1 MNTMDSDVA
10 NYDTVT
16 LTLVNKWRIVKK
28 YISTKIKA
36 IKSYIIQTKILPS
49 TSPYFFFSERLLIII
64 IRTCTFWRYTE
75 SLNSRRR
82 DYAFNMATET
92 STPLQNSDT
101 KGALGIPLAEF
112 VVNYT
117 VEVKSIILVSDMLD

>member
-1 MNTMDSDVA
+1 MDSDVA

-36 IKSYIIQTKILPS
+36 IKSYIILNQNITFNIAI
-49 TSPYFFFSERLLIII
+49 FFFSERLLIII

-92 STPLQNSDT
+92 STPVQNSDT

-117 VEVKSIILVSDMLD
+117 VQVKSIILVSDMLD

>member
-1 MNTMDSDVA
+1 MDSDVA

-36 IKSYIIQTKILPS
+36 IKSYIILNQNITFNIAI
-49 TSPYFFFSERLLIII
+49 FFFSERLLIII
-64 IRTCTFWRYTE
+64 IRTSTFWRYTE

-92 STPLQNSDT
+92 STPVQNSDT

-117 VEVKSIILVSDMLD
+117 VQVKSIILVSDMLD

>member
-36 IKSYIIQTKILPS
+36 IK
-49 TSPYFFFSERLLIII
+49 
-64 IRTCTFWRYTE
+64 
-75 SLNSRRR
+75 
-82 DYAFNMATET
+82 
-92 STPLQNSDT
+92 
-101 KGALGIPLAEF
+101 
-112 VVNYT
+112 
-117 VEVKSIILVSDMLD
+117 